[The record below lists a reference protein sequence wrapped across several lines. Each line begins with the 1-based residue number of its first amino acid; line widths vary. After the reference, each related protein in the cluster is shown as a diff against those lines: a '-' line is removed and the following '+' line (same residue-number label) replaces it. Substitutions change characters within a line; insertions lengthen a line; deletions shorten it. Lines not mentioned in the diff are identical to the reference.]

1 MKRNNRWE
9 FCKKFLLGLIVLTIT
24 NTIFPQDNDS
34 LSENKNGGKPNILF
48 IYSDQH
54 SFNYAGFANHK
65 IVQTPNLDKLAGES
79 TLFTNSYSSQP
90 VCVPGRASLM
100 TGMYAS
106 DVGSYCNTTIW
117 DKSYPLWGKY
127 FEESGYYVRASGKMD
142 LDDNK
147 DNGFDEHFTTHAHK
161 YNPDITSLFRQPL
174 GYRVDERSNIDGSVR
189 DNYHEKDLEITND
202 AIDFINKDSKDIKKP
217 WALYLGYQ
225 QPHPPFIAKSE
236 YFDMY
241 YPDNIDLPS
250 VTNNDLEQLHEV
262 YQELRHFK
270 NVATPIEIDK
280 IKRARAAY
288 YGMITEMDELIG
300 RVINSLKESG
310 QYDNTIIVYTSD
322 HGESLGEH
330 GLWHKNN
337 LYDCSVRI
345 PLIIKG
351 PNFPKNR
358 KINTPVSQIDIVPTL
373 LENCG
378 IKTPDYLRG
387 KSLNRTVN
395 SSYDS
400 DNVVYAESH
409 SEGNCTGSF
418 MIRKGEW
425 KYVYFTNY
433 GELLFNLDKDP
444 LEKNNL
450 SDNKKYADKLDE
462 LKGELFSRVD
472 PDKITKDAFRKQ
484 KTALNELINENT
496 EDELFQI
503 LVKRLGKGQARTLA
517 QRLKDKY

>member
-1 MKRNNRWE
+1 MKRNNRCG
-9 FCKKFLLGLIVLTIT
+9 FYNKFLFGLIVLSIT
-24 NTIFPQDNDS
+24 SSISPQGNDS
-34 LSENKNGGKPNILF
+34 LTENKNGEKPNILF

-54 SFNYAGFANHK
+54 SFNYAGFAGHK

-106 DVGSYCNTTIW
+106 DVGSYCNSTIW
-117 DKSYPLWGKY
+117 DRSYPLWGKY
-127 FEESGYYVRASGKMD
+127 FEKSGYYVRASGKMD

-147 DNGFDEHFTTHAHK
+147 DNGFDEHLTSHGHK

-174 GYRVDERSNIDGSVR
+174 GYRVDERPNIDGSTR
-189 DNYHEKDLEITND
+189 ENYHKKDLEITND
-202 AIDFINKDSKDIKKP
+202 ALNFIKNDSKKLNKP

-288 YGMITEMDELIG
+288 YGMITELDELIG
-300 RVINSLKESG
+300 RVITTLKRTG
-310 QYDNTIIVYTSD
+310 QYDNTIIIYTSD

-345 PLIIKG
+345 PLLIKG
-351 PNFPKNR
+351 PNFPENR
-358 KINTPVSQIDIVPTL
+358 KIDTPVSQIDIVPTL
-373 LENCG
+373 LQNSG
-378 IKTPDYLRG
+378 IERPNYLRG
-387 KSLNRTVN
+387 KSLNRTLDFT
-395 SSYDS
+395 YDPN
-400 DNVVYAESH
+400 NVVYSESH
-409 SEGNCTGSF
+409 SEGNSTGSF
-418 MIRKGEW
+418 MIRKGHW
-425 KYVYFTNY
+425 KYIYFTNY
-433 GELLFNLDKDP
+433 GELLFNLNEDP
-444 LEKNNL
+444 MENNNL
-450 SDNKKYADKLDE
+450 SNNDEYSDKLKE
-462 LKGELFSRVD
+462 LKGELYSRVN
-472 PDKITKDAFRKQ
+472 PDEISKNAFRKQ
-484 KTALNELINENT
+484 KAALNKLINENT